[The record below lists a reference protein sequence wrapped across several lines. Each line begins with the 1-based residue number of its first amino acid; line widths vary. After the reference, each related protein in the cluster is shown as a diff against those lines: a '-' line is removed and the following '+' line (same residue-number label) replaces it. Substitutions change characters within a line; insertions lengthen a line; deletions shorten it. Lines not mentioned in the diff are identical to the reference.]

1 MLGELADHV
10 LGDLVLSFLV
20 TPSLVVRLL
29 QLRVDLLN
37 LLVVVASR
45 PIRVDRVYSE
55 AIQVDLLI
63 LQACGWVNH
72 LDVLEVVVA
81 MGYLECLLKRF
92 DGVIGNGRLI
102 RVASWVGQCLLLLLL
117 ELLLL
122 LVRHANAILVELF
135 ELLDSDRTVTK
146 V

>member
-1 MLGELADHV
+1 MADHV
-10 LGDLVLSFLV
+10 LGDLVLSLLV

-29 QLRVDLLN
+29 QLRVDLVN

-45 PIRVDRVYSE
+45 PVRLDRVYSE
-55 AIQVDLLI
+55 AIQVDLLV
-63 LQACGWVNH
+63 LQACGWVNY

-92 DGVIGNGRLI
+92 DRVIGNGRLI

-122 LVRHANAILVELF
+122 LVGHANAILVELL
-135 ELLDSDRTVTK
+135 ELLDSDGTVTK